1 MKRPVFP
8 KTVFCIALVVF
19 VTATASQP
27 PISASPPMGAMPRP
41 QDSSREKYRKQHALF
56 EKAAAARHLVIAD
69 WCADKG
75 LFDQAM
81 EQCRLAVSLTGGGY
95 RTPETRALRR
105 LESLTPSQIERGFH
119 RPTKKEMKTYGMKAA
134 KAIVE
139 DRKGRKKLADMA
151 YSKKEHLL
159 KEALEEYDRLIRE
172 SDGLLPFDGKG
183 RIVLDIDV
191 VPEPVSMAYRE
202 EAKTILVNGKLYLRD
217 QLFSHMEG
225 VGEVSL
231 EDSEGLQVFCTGN
244 LEEAIEYSALGRELL
259 ARLEKDLDSSPREKL
274 VLFLFADRSDYE
286 GYCDA
291 TENGCYKVVQG
302 FSSLG
307 DSASLI
313 CTEDGDG
320 ERLSRFQTQC
330 IVLHELVH
338 LFHFSLTGMSLP
350 SWYEEG
356 LSETYGGA
364 GVFSWRDGKLTTGGL
379 LAGVKLAVLKQPDGL
394 IALDEFL
401 AIDAAGLN
409 NIDCDKASRF
419 YIQSW
424 AFVRYLGNGAGKTS
438 SRKLDKWVEKCHA
451 DKLAPAAATVL
462 FREIF
467 ARDLPGM
474 ERKFLKYLKKL

>member
-1 MKRPVFP
+1 MKQPLSL
-8 KTVFCIALVVF
+8 KTIFCVALPLF
-19 VTATASQP
+19 ILAAAAP
-27 PISASPPMGAMPRP
+27 PAGAMPCL

-56 EKAAAARHLVIAD
+56 EATAVDRHLIIAS
-69 WCADKG
+69 WCTDKG
-75 LFDQAM
+75 LLDQAI
-81 EQCRLAVSLTGGGY
+81 EQCRLAVGLTGGGY
-95 RTPETRALRR
+95 RTPEIRALRR
-105 LESLTPSQIERGFH
+105 LENLTPSQIERNFH
-119 RPTKKEMKTYGMKAA
+119 RPTNKEMKTYRLKAA

-151 YSKKEHLL
+151 YSRKEHLM

-172 SDGLLPFDGKG
+172 SDGLLPFDGRG
-183 RIVLDIDV
+183 RIVLDVNV
-191 VPEPVSMAYRE
+191 VPEPVSMAYRDKT
-202 EAKTILVNGKLYLRD
+202 KTILVNGKLHLRD
-217 QLFSHMEG
+217 RLFSHMEG
-225 VGEVSL
+225 LGEVCL
-231 EDSEGLQVFCTGN
+231 EDAEGLSVFCTGN
-244 LEEAIEYSALGRELL
+244 LEEAIEYSALGTELL
-259 ARLEKDLDSSPREKL
+259 ARLEKDLGSSLRKKL
-274 VLFLFADRSDYE
+274 VLFLFTDRSEYE
-286 GYCDA
+286 RYCDA

-307 DSASLI
+307 DSASLV

-338 LFHFSLTGMSLP
+338 LFHFSLTGLALP

-364 GVFSWRDGKLTTGGL
+364 GVFTWRGGKLTTGGL
-379 LAGVKLAVLKQPDGL
+379 LAGAKLAVLKQPDGL
-394 IALDEFL
+394 IPLDEFL

-409 NIDCDKASRF
+409 NVDSDKASRF

-424 AFVRYLGNGAGKTS
+424 AFLRYLRNGAGKAT
-438 SRKLDKWVEKCHA
+438 SRKLDKWIEKSHA
-451 DKLAPAAATVL
+451 GKLETAAATVL

-474 ERKFLKYLKKL
+474 EKKFLKYLKKL